1 MGETWKSIRNSFF
14 AGLLV
19 IMPLAGSILI
29 LLSLFTWFT
38 DFMLP
43 EPLRKQMLTP
53 LYRIAALIV
62 FLVFTTLVGWVTR
75 LMIGKRLINLG
86 EAIIARV
93 PLLNKTYIFIKE
105 ISQTLFSGR
114 KTMFQRV
121 VLVEYP
127 RAGVYTIGFV
137 TSEAEG
143 ETQAK
148 TPDQVVNVFF
158 PTTPNPT
165 SGWLA
170 LVPRSQVIDLDMS
183 VADGMRLIVSGGAVV
198 PPSTPKTSPPA
209 APLPR

>member
-1 MGETWKSIRNSFF
+1 MSETWKSIRNSFF

-29 LLSLFTWFT
+29 LLSLFTWIT

-53 LYRIAALIV
+53 LYRIIALLAFIA
-62 FLVFTTLVGWVTR
+62 FTTLVGWIAR
-75 LMIGKRLINLG
+75 LVIGKRLIALG

-105 ISQTLFSGR
+105 ISHTLFSGR

-127 RAGVYTIGFV
+127 RAGVFTIGFV
-137 TSEAEG
+137 TSEAVG

-148 TPDQVVNVFF
+148 TPERVINVFF

-170 LVPRSQVIDLDMS
+170 LVPHSQVTDLDMS

-198 PPSTPKTSPPA
+198 PPFTPKTPPSTV
-209 APLPR
+209 PPR